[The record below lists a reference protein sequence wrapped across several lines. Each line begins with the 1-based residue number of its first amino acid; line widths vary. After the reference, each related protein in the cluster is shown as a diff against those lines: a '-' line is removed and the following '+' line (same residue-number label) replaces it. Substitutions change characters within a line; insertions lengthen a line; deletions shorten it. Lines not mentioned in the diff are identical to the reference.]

1 MNFLQPG
8 LFAALAPLVLLP
20 LAVHL
25 LNRKFPVKL
34 MFPDIERIR
43 RSLAGR
49 SRVAKWR
56 HLILLLLRTAAIAL
70 ILLAF
75 LGPRLPRFGS
85 ENAQR
90 AEAPGRRVLLI
101 ADRSLSMEHQGGTQ
115 PSAAK
120 GLLIEV
126 GKILATLKGSDVVNA
141 ILASRQPEALLP
153 DFTSAHNQVQTGLS
167 ALPRSMERADMV
179 KAFALAGTMLGEKA
193 GGAEVYVL
201 SDFQRSGW
209 ADIAFGGIPEGVR
222 LFFVDTSGGTRERA
236 NTALL
241 RVTPS
246 AGVTSARETVRLDI
260 TAANYGPVGTTL
272 PLEAI
277 VDGRLTT
284 PGQVTIGAWST
295 VRTSLEIPGLEEGI
309 HGIEVRTPEDQL
321 AADNRRWVRVD
332 VREREEILVLSDS
345 VGDDSGATFVAAALD
360 PWDGA
365 SGPFIVRQATTSEVT
380 AQEIGAASRIVLTG
394 TKRLGGDF
402 VQRLAAFLEQGG
414 GVLWFLDGQND
425 AANLMELDR
434 SAGGSF
440 VPFHF
445 AGSLTTEDLGGA
457 PLQLARGDFD
467 SRFLRLFRGAGRQS
481 LALLEFYSAQR
492 ALPTGFG
499 SVLLSFSD
507 GMPALGSGD
516 TGLGTAVFCNFAP
529 SELASNL
536 ARQRLFPAWMQDMV
550 KALKPDQAPD
560 VSQET
565 GSLATAELWL
575 RDLAQY
581 PLRAP
586 DQSEVATQTAV
597 EGERVTVRF
606 PALLPGLYT
615 QSNADGLLWATA
627 VNVPAEEAD
636 LRGIDPDE
644 IRRRSI
650 SDSGQR
656 GDFVSGAR
664 DYVEIH
670 TGRPVFH
677 WFLLAAAAVVAL
689 EMLLF
694 RPFLR
699 AAGHRQG

>member
-20 LAVHL
+20 LAAHL
-25 LNRKFPVKL
+25 LNRKFPVKVL
-34 MFPDIERIR
+34 FPDIERIR

-56 HLILLLLRTAAIAL
+56 HLVMLLLRTAAVVL

-75 LGPRLPRFGS
+75 LGPMLPRFGS
-85 ENAQR
+85 ENAPR
-90 AEAPGRRVLLI
+90 ADAQGRRVLLI
-101 ADRSLSMEHQGGTQ
+101 ADRSLSMEYQGGTQ

-120 GLLIEV
+120 RLLIEA
-126 GKILATLKGSDVVNA
+126 GKILATLKGNDVVNA

-153 DFTSAHNQVQTGLS
+153 DFTSAHDQVQTGLS
-167 ALPRSMERADMV
+167 ALPRSMERADML
-179 KAFALAGTMLGEKA
+179 KAFALAGTLLGEEA
-193 GGAEVYVL
+193 AGAEIYVL

-209 ADIAFGGIPEGVR
+209 ADIAFGGLPEGAR
-222 LFFVDTSGGTRERA
+222 LFFVDTSGGERERP

-246 AGVTSARETVRLDI
+246 AGVVSARETVRLDI
-260 TAANYGPVGTTL
+260 TVANYSPAETAL

-284 PGQVTIGAWST
+284 PGEVKAGAWST
-295 VRTSLEIPGLEEGI
+295 ARTSLEIPGLGEGI

-332 VREREEILVLSDS
+332 VREREEILVLSDAAE
-345 VGDDSGATFVAAALD
+345 DDSGVAFVVAALD

-365 SGPFIVRQATTSEVT
+365 SGPFIVRQATTGQVT
-380 AQEIGAASRIVLTG
+380 AHEVGAASRIVLTG
-394 TKRLGGDF
+394 TKQLSGDLA
-402 VQRLAAFLEQGG
+402 QRLAAFLERGG
-414 GVLWFLDGQND
+414 GVLWFLDGESD
-425 AANLMELDR
+425 AVNLMELDR
-434 SAGGSF
+434 SAGGGF
-440 VPFHF
+440 APFHL
-445 AGSLTTEDLGGA
+445 AGRLTTENFGGA

-499 SVLLSFSD
+499 RVLLSFSD

-550 KALKPDQAPD
+550 KALKPDQASD

-575 RDLAQY
+575 RDLARY

-586 DQSEVATQTAV
+586 DQSEVVTQTAV
-597 EGERVTVRF
+597 EGERVTVSF
-606 PALLPGLYT
+606 PAPLPGLYT
-615 QSNADGLLWATA
+615 QSSADALLWAAA

-644 IRRRSI
+644 IQRRSL
-650 SDSGQR
+650 SDGGHR
-656 GDFVSGAR
+656 GNFVSGAR
-664 DYVEIH
+664 DYAEIH
-670 TGRPVFH
+670 TGRPMFH
-677 WFLLAAAAVVAL
+677 WFLLAGAAVVAL

-699 AAGHRQG
+699 AAGHSQG